1 MYHKILRFD
10 KIEMKKASLMSN
22 EFPYKAEVQRGSDQ
36 YILTIL
42 DILRLWTIPSQT
54 SGNGQ
59 HSLGAWWY

>member
-36 YILTIL
+36 HILTIL
-42 DILRLWTIPSQT
+42 DILRL
-54 SGNGQ
+54 
-59 HSLGAWWY
+59 